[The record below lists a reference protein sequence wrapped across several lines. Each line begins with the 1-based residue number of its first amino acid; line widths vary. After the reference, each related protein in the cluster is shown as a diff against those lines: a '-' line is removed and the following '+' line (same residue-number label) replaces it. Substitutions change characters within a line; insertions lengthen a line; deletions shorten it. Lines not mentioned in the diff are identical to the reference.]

1 MTIFAVILIRLSL
14 LYVYVEMYVYKPSRM
29 KFSRLWY
36 TCLQASNWCKALFF
50 IFFFYLVFVK
60 HAMQLKAYIV
70 ERKTLMK
77 NYPRSFEGCLVAT
90 AAVAWH
96 WRHACLCLNFQ
107 CCFHLIFEQL
117 LLYLSRF
124 LCYPKKKVFVFWKKN
139 SMEREIG
146 RRKKIPKFLV
156 VIFYKS
162 WIRREYNVLKMFST
176 ALSKKQLFCL

>member
-14 LYVYVEMYVYKPSRM
+14 LYVYVEMYVYKPSCM

-96 WRHACLCLNFQ
+96 WRHACLCLKFQ

-146 RRKKIPKFLV
+146 RRKKIQSFSSSSFTKVELGASITFWKCFL
-156 VIFYKS
+156 
-162 WIRREYNVLKMFST
+162 
-176 ALSKKQLFCL
+176 QL